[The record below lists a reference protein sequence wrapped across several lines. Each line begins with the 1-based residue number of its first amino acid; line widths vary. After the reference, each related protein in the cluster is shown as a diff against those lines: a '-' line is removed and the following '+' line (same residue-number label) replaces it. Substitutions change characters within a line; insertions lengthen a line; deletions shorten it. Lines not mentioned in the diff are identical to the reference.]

1 MLSRPAGEP
10 RNPVVLSG
18 RTTDSLPTQGLYT
31 LTAMPKRESP
41 GVAASGADDD
51 APEAAIRIVL
61 ADDHAVV
68 RSGLRLLLDS
78 EADFEVVAEAGDVE
92 SARRYVRGHHP
103 AVLVLDL
110 NMPGGSSLEAIPEIL
125 AESPETQIVVLTMQ
139 EEPAFARHALGAGAL
154 GYVLKEAA
162 DDELVQAV
170 RRAASGETYMNP
182 RLGARL
188 ASEPPPGPPDDLS
201 EREVDVLRLIALGH
215 TNAEIAVQLFLSVR
229 TVETHRAHIQQKLR
243 LSSRAELVRYA
254 LDRGL
259 MAV

>member
-1 MLSRPAGEP
+1 MSEAETPHNEAPHNGMAGE
-10 RNPVVLSG
+10 
-18 RTTDSLPTQGLYT
+18 D
-31 LTAMPKRESP
+31 
-41 GVAASGADDD
+41 AA
-51 APEAAIRIVL
+51 AATVRIVL

-78 EADFEVVAEAGDVE
+78 EPGFEVVAEAGDVDA
-92 SARRYVRGHHP
+92 ARRYVRGHHP

-110 NMPGGSSLEAIPEIL
+110 NMPGGSSLEAIPVIRE
-125 AESPETQIVVLTMQ
+125 ESPDTQIVVLTMQ
-139 EEPAFARHALGAGAL
+139 EEPAFARHALSSGAL

-170 RRAASGETYMNP
+170 RRAAAGETYMNP

-215 TNAEIAVQLFLSVR
+215 TNAEIAEQLFLSVR

>member
-1 MLSRPAGEP
+1 
-10 RNPVVLSG
+10 
-18 RTTDSLPTQGLYT
+18 
-31 LTAMPKRESP
+31 MPKQETPRLASS
-41 GVAASGADDD
+41 GVDDD
-51 APEAAIRIVL
+51 GRAAAIRIVL

-110 NMPGGSSLEAIPEIL
+110 NMPGGSSLEAIPEIRT
-125 AESPETQIVVLTMQ
+125 ESPETAIVVLTMQ

-170 RRAASGETYMNP
+170 RRAAAGQTYMNP